1 MSQIKKTKAKI
12 INGQLLADKILHGV
26 CREIVEKKLTPALA
40 VILVGDDPASKIYV
54 SLKQKACLKCGIEF
68 YFYHLPANAPEAQI
82 LECLNFLNQ
91 DKDIHGIIVQLPLP
105 KHLDPDKIIKSI
117 NPEKDAD
124 GFHPKNLKLLAEK
137 KPRIAPA
144 LHQGIIKLLAETGE
158 DISKKN
164 IIVIS
169 NNPIF
174 TTPLSRLLKAKN
186 CVWAAPNDAGLTKK
200 TLEADIVIIAIGQPK
215 FLKAKMIKKDATLI
229 DVGYNR
235 VKRKPVGD
243 IDFESCSK
251 RARWISPVPGG
262 VGPMTVAMLL
272 ANTVR
277 LCQQQTR

>member
-1 MSQIKKTKAKI
+1 MLKQNCKI
-12 INGQLLADKILHGV
+12 IDGRILANKILRDV
-26 CREIVEKKLTPALA
+26 RRKIVKNQLKPALA
-40 VILVGDDPASKIYV
+40 VILVGDNPASKIYV
-54 SLKQKACLKCGIEF
+54 KLKKKAALLYGIEF
-68 YFYHLPANAPEAQI
+68 YLYHLPTNAPEEQI
-82 LECLNFLNQ
+82 FDCLAFLNQ
-91 DKDIHGIIVQLPLP
+91 DQDIHAIIVQLPLP
-105 KHLDPDKIIKSI
+105 KHLNPDKIIKSI

-137 KPRIAPA
+137 KPRIVPA

-235 VKRKPVGD
+235 VKWKPVGD